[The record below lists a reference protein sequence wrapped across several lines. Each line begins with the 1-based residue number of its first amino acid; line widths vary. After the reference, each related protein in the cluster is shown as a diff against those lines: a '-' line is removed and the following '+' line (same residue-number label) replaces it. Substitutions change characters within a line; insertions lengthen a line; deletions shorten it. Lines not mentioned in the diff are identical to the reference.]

1 MFRHHHLQRQPQDGV
16 DVVVVV
22 VVVVVVLLVGLMGEH
37 PMMVAVQIPQIQMKI
52 RTVGRND

>member
-22 VVVVVVLLVGLMGEH
+22 VVVGLLVGLMGEH

>member
-1 MFRHHHLQRQPQDGV
+1 MFRHHHPQRQPQDGV

-22 VVVVVVLLVGLMGEH
+22 VVGLLVGLMGEH